1 MNQKMKMQGKEK
13 MRDEIMI
20 KEEFQALMCKLE
32 ELEMQKTCLQQ
43 QIKEMNF
50 KFKKIASL

>member
-1 MNQKMKMQGKEK
+1 MQGKEK